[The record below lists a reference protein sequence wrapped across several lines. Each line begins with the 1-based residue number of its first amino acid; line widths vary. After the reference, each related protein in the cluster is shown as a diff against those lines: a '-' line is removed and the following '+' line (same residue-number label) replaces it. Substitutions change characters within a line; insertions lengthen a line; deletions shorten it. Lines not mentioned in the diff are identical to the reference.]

1 MFAWIC
7 PRCGR
12 ENRPSDTE
20 CPNCKELDAQAQ
32 AAQPRFDEQPTVDVP
47 APPEAWRQQPPVA
60 PPPPPQRPP
69 EPPPVYSQPPY
80 QPPPYQPPP
89 QQQTPPYQP
98 PPQQQQYGYA
108 QEPPRYSPPPPPP
121 PPRDPLRAPL
131 QHPES
136 RRYAEE
142 PARRPGLPTWLL
154 VVVFAFAFLGLGA
167 AVFYGYQRFQ
177 KGGGAGFTGGET
189 PANAPK
195 PKGASSLQKY
205 IEVVGIRVTND
216 AKKRPEARFVVVNHA
231 ATEFNDL
238 TANVTLWASTSRSEE
253 DSVGTFTF
261 KLANIGP
268 NEAKEITAPLK
279 TKLKIYEMPDWQ
291 NNTAEVQITS
301 P

>member
-1 MFAWIC
+1 MFSWIC

-20 CPNCKELDAQAQ
+20 CPNCKDLDAQAQ
-32 AAQPRFDEQPTVDVP
+32 AAAPPPFDARETVDI
-47 APPEAWRQQPPVA
+47 
-60 PPPPPQRPP
+60 PPPQRPP
-69 EPPPVYSQPPY
+69 ERPPAPPQAYTQAPAYAPPPVYAQPP
-80 QPPPYQPPP
+80 QQAPPPY
-89 QQQTPPYQP
+89 TH
-98 PPQQQQYGYA
+98 
-108 QEPPRYSPPPPPP
+108 ETPRYAPPPPPP

-136 RRYAEE
+136 RRYAEA
-142 PARRPGLPTWLL
+142 PPRRSGLPTWLL
-154 VVVFAFAFLGLGA
+154 IILFAFAFIGLGA

-195 PKGASSLQKY
+195 PKGTSSLQKY
-205 IEVVGIRVTND
+205 IEVVGIRVTTD
-216 AKKRPEARFVVVNHA
+216 AKKKPEARFVVVNHA
-231 ATEFNDL
+231 GTELNDL
-238 TANVTLWASTSRSEE
+238 TASVTLWASTSRSEE

-261 KLANIGP
+261 KLPSISP
-268 NEAKEITAPLK
+268 NEAKEITTPLK

-291 NNTAEVQITS
+291 NVTAEVQITS